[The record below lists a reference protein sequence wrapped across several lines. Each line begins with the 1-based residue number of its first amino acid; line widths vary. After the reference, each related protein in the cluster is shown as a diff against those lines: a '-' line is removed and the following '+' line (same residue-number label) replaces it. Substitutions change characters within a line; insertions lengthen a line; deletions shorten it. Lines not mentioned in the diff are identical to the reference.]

1 MWAIRPK
8 PQLSFSRDLSYNISV
23 NLPRLVGLP
32 TELYRGAQAQK
43 EHGDGV
49 CVSYAD
55 LAFAL
60 FFILS
65 RR

>member
-1 MWAIRPK
+1 M
-8 PQLSFSRDLSYNISV
+8 
-23 NLPRLVGLP
+23 NLPRLVGLLS
-32 TELYRGAQAQK
+32 ERYRGAQAQK
-43 EHGDGV
+43 EHGDGD
-49 CVSYAD
+49 CVSYAH

>member
-1 MWAIRPK
+1 
-8 PQLSFSRDLSYNISV
+8 V
-23 NLPRLVGLP
+23 NLPRLFGLLS
-32 TELYRGAQAQK
+32 ERNRGAQAQK

-49 CVSYAD
+49 YVSYAD

>member
-32 TELYRGAQAQK
+32 TELNRGAQAQK

-49 CVSYAD
+49 CVSYAY